1 MAKPKKYT
9 PEFKAKVVL
18 ELLES
23 GEKVGVVAARH
34 GLNPTMLSG
43 WRRQLLE
50 GAADVFA
57 GSRSEKEAKEAA
69 EKHEEEVENLHRI
82 IGRLTVERDYLQ
94 QRYREIA
101 GR

>member
-1 MAKPKKYT
+1 MSRQKKHS
-9 PEFKAKVVL
+9 PEFKAKVVI

-23 GEKVGVVAARH
+23 GERVGVVAAKY
-34 GLNPTMLSG
+34 GLNPTMVSG
-43 WRRQLLE
+43 WRRQLLD
-50 GAADVFA
+50 GAAGVF
-57 GSRSEKEAKEAA
+57 GDGSEKNLKEAQ

-94 QRYREIA
+94 QRYRDIT

>member
-1 MAKPKKYT
+1 MTKPKKYT

-23 GEKVGVVAARH
+23 GEKIGVVSAKY
-34 GLNPTMLSG
+34 GLNPTMVSG
-43 WRRQLLE
+43 WRRQLLD
-50 GAADVFA
+50 GAASVFSDNA
-57 GSRSEKEAKEAA
+57 EKALREER
-69 EKHEEEVENLHRI
+69 EKHEEEVEDLHRI

-94 QRYREIA
+94 RSCRDII

>member
-1 MAKPKKYT
+1 MAKPKKHS

-23 GEKVGVVAARH
+23 GERVGVVSARY
-34 GLNPTMLSG
+34 GLNPTMVSG
-43 WRRQLLE
+43 WRRQLLD
-50 GAADVFA
+50 GAADVFSA
-57 GSRSEKEAKEAA
+57 SAEKSLKEAR

-82 IGRLTVERDYLQ
+82 IGQLTVERDYLQ
-94 QRYREIA
+94 RRYREIA

>member
-1 MAKPKKYT
+1 MAKQKKYS

-23 GEKVGVVAARH
+23 GEKIGVVSSRY
-34 GLNPTMLSG
+34 GLNPTMVSG
-43 WRRQLLE
+43 WRRQLLD
-50 GAADVFA
+50 GAAGVF
-57 GSRSEKEAKEAA
+57 SDRSEKSVREAA
-69 EKHEEEVENLHRI
+69 EKHEKEVENLRRI

-94 QRYREIA
+94 QRFGEAA